1 MEGIIPAGPG
11 PSSSAVQRIAH
22 RTFARSGLFGNP
34 SDQYGGRTIAFSL
47 KNFYAEVTL
56 TSLESSAIRIQPH
69 PVYDSTEY
77 ASLQELVARTSTEGL
92 YGGVR
97 LLTAAV
103 KRFASYCER
112 NNIPLLRVPTENG
125 GGFTLSYDTNV
136 PRQTGL
142 AGSSAII
149 YSTIKCLMEWY
160 GVDETMLPY
169 SAHPQLV
176 LSVEAGELGI
186 AAGLQDRV
194 VQVYGGAIHMDFNSA
209 FMQAHGGVGRYCH
222 IDTSLL
228 PQPLYIMYSQNP
240 SESGKVHSGVKERWM
255 AGDPQVRAL
264 MSRVAECGDEG
275 LRLLLQRPQQQQH
288 QQQHQQ
294 QQQHEQQQLDLVEGQ
309 ALELS
314 SGRSR
319 ALALV
324 DLMNRNADL
333 RRALFG
339 DEVLGSKNLRMVE
352 LARSVGAGANY
363 TGSGGAVV
371 VFCPDGESQG
381 AVLAAVAQAEGF
393 TLERVIVGPERALL
407 PPAAADA
414 VED

>member
-1 MEGIIPAGPG
+1 MEGVIPAGPG
-11 PSSSAVQRIAH
+11 LSSRAMQRIVH

-47 KNFYAEVTL
+47 ENFYAEVTL
-56 TSLESSAIRIQPH
+56 TSSESSAIRIQPH

-103 KRFASYCER
+103 KRFALYCER
-112 NNIPLLRVPTENG
+112 NKIPLLRVPTENG

-149 YSTIKCLMEWY
+149 YSAIKCLMEWY
-160 GVDETMLPY
+160 GIDETMLPY

-194 VQVYGGAIHMDFNSA
+194 VQVYGGAVHMDFNSEY
-209 FMQAHGGVGRYCH
+209 MQAHGGVGRYCH

-255 AGDPQVRAL
+255 AGDPQVRSL
-264 MSRVAECGDEG
+264 MRRVAECGDEG
-275 LRLLLQRPQQQQH
+275 LRLLLLRRP
-288 QQQHQQ
+288 HQQ
-294 QQQHEQQQLDLVEGQ
+294 QQQVDFAAGQQAEVG
-309 ALELS
+309 
-314 SGRSR
+314 SGESR
-319 ALALV
+319 ATRPEIV
-324 DLMNRNADL
+324 DLMNLNADL

-352 LARSVGAGANY
+352 LARSIGAGANY

-381 AVLAAVAQAEGF
+381 AVLAAAAHAEGF
-393 TLERVIVGPERALL
+393 TLERVKVGPERAPL

-414 VED
+414 LED

>member
-1 MEGIIPAGPG
+1 MENNISDGAGI
-11 PSSSAVQRIAH
+11 SSKAVQRIVH

-34 SDQYGGRTIAFSL
+34 SDQYGGQTIAFSL
-47 KNFYAEVTL
+47 ENFYAEVTL
-56 TSLESSAIRIQPH
+56 TSSESSAIRIQPH

-77 ASLQELVARTSTEGL
+77 ASLQELVVRTSTEGL

-103 KRFASYCER
+103 KRFAVYCEKS
-112 NNIPLLRVPTENG
+112 NIPLLRVPTESG

-149 YSTIKCLMEWY
+149 YSAIKCLMDWY

-194 VQVYGGAIHMDFNSA
+194 VQVYGGAVHMDFNSEY
-209 FMQAHGGVGRYCH
+209 MQAHGGVGRYSR

-228 PQPLYIMYSQNP
+228 PQPLYIMYSKNP

-255 AGDPQVRAL
+255 AGDPQVRSL
-264 MSRVAECGDEG
+264 MSAVAECGDEG
-275 LRLLLQRPQQQQH
+275 LRLLLLPQKIR
-288 QQQHQQ
+288 
-294 QQQHEQQQLDLVEGQ
+294 QLEAEVTDGK
-309 ALELS
+309 
-314 SGRSR
+314 SR
-319 ALALV
+319 RDLALV

-339 DEVLGSKNLRMVE
+339 DGVLGSKNLRMVE

-371 VFCPDGESQG
+371 VFCPEGDSQG
-381 AVLAAVAQAEGF
+381 EVLAAAAKAEGF
-393 TLERVIVGPERALL
+393 TLERVQVGPERVPL
-407 PPAAADA
+407 PPAA